1 VALGPVATVTIV
13 PDSATVMVGDSGVFL
28 EAVQRDSAGNLITYP
43 GVSFTTPDT
52 LVLIMGPCG
61 TCQGNRVWGR
71 APGGGTVYA
80 TSNNGIVGQAK
91 ITVH

>member
-1 VALGPVATVTIV
+1 
-13 PDSATVMVGDSGVFL
+13 
-28 EAVQRDSAGNLITYP
+28 
-43 GVSFTTPDT
+43 
-52 LVLIMGPCG
+52 MGPCG

-71 APGGGTVYA
+71 APGAGTVYA